1 LKTQIEHG
9 TVTRAALT
17 GGGISLTTI
26 APLGAHYGMSQS
38 APTLSVVL
46 PTLNEG
52 LNIGPLIER
61 LQKTTAALGLTSEI
75 LVVDGGSKDQT
86 WQEAEKRGAR
96 CLLQRRPGYA
106 SALLEG
112 LIATRGAYV
121 LTLDS
126 DLSHPPELL
135 TQLWGAR
142 EEADIIVG
150 SRFAPG
156 GSSEAPAIRHLLS
169 RILNSIFSVGL
180 SIPVKDISSGYRLYK
195 REALN
200 LQDYHP
206 ENFSVLQELLIRAYA
221 GGYSVKEIPL
231 HYGERASGESHVSV
245 LRFAVSYVPT
255 FYRLWKLRN
264 SLSTAD
270 YEYRS
275 FSSRHPLQRYW
286 IRKRVAL
293 IRELLGEPK
302 RVLDIGSGSSRLAT
316 TVPGLVAID
325 SEPQKVRF
333 LTNRGVHARV
343 ADAEH
348 LPFPESSFDYVVL
361 SEVLPYVS
369 NVERAITEAHRVL
382 SKNGIAIVCVPDSSC
397 VAWRFFGALYR
408 FLPNVRASQHE
419 KPTTFS
425 RSSIAKLFTDAGFRP
440 LSYRY
445 ICSAELVIAF
455 QKIG

>member
-1 LKTQIEHG
+1 
-9 TVTRAALT
+9 
-17 GGGISLTTI
+17 
-26 APLGAHYGMSQS
+26 MSQS

-61 LQKTTAALGLTSEI
+61 LQQTISALELSSEI
-75 LVVDGGSKDQT
+75 IVVDGGSRDQT
-86 WQEAEKRGAR
+86 WREAEKRGAQ
-96 CLLQRRPGYA
+96 CLLQSRPGYA

-112 LIATRGAYV
+112 LTATRGAYV

-135 TQLWGAR
+135 TELWGAR

-200 LQDYHP
+200 LEDYHP

-221 GGYSVKEIPL
+221 SGFSVKEIPL
-231 HYGERASGESHVSV
+231 HYGQRASGESHVSV
-245 LRFAVSYVPT
+245 FKFALSYVPT

-286 IRKRVAL
+286 IRKRVGL
-293 IRELLGEPK
+293 IQELLGEPK

-325 SEPQKVRF
+325 NEPGKVRF
-333 LTNRGVHARV
+333 LTNKGVNARV

-348 LPFPESSFDYVVL
+348 LPFPEDSFDHVILSQVLAYVR
-361 SEVLPYVS
+361 
-369 NVERAITEAHRVL
+369 NVERAITETHRVL
-382 SKNGIAIVCVPDSSC
+382 SKDGIAIVSVPDSNRL
-397 VAWRFFGALYR
+397 AWTIFGALHR
-408 FLPNVRASQHE
+408 SLPNVQASQLE
-419 KPTTFS
+419 KPTTFT
-425 RSSIAKLFTDAGFRP
+425 RSSIVKLFADAGFRP
-440 LSYRY
+440 LSHHY
-445 ICSAELVIAF
+445 ICGAELVIAF
-455 QKIG
+455 QKVG